1 MIQSERAHLHVAA
14 RSHPGMTGKQNE
26 DCYAVSSYVVGV
38 DDDTPALFA
47 IVADGIGGHRA
58 GEVAAEMAV
67 DYISEAVGKSDGK
80 NPKEIMQRAIQAASQ
95 IIFAQATKKSDQQG
109 MGATCACAWV
119 IGDRLYT
126 ASIGDSR
133 IYLMR
138 GNHIQQVSTDHTWV
152 QEAIEKGILTPE
164 QARDHPNV
172 HVIRRYLGAPQ
183 PSEVD
188 FRLRLEKGEN
198 DSQAEKNQGARLLPG
213 DKLLLCSDGLTD
225 LVKEDEILQAIRR
238 AADKHNKGLGALVD
252 LANQRGGHD
261 NITVVLLAVP
271 DDGQK
276 PKKKKSR
283 SLIPW
288 LFGGLFVLLALAALA
303 AWLVFDFQIPVIFP
317 TPTSPTSQTAQTAQP
332 APPLLFSSPTA
343 AQATPVPPTA
353 TWTPLPTET
362 PSATFESGPTYT
374 PWPTNTP

>member
-1 MIQSERAHLHVAA
+1 
-14 RSHPGMTGKQNE
+14 
-26 DCYAVSSYVVGV
+26 
-38 DDDTPALFA
+38 
-47 IVADGIGGHRA
+47 
-58 GEVAAEMAV
+58 
-67 DYISEAVGKSDGK
+67 
-80 NPKEIMQRAIQAASQ
+80 
-95 IIFAQATKKSDQQG
+95 
-109 MGATCACAWV
+109 
-119 IGDRLYT
+119 
-126 ASIGDSR
+126 
-133 IYLMR
+133 MR